1 MAVKCRQEALLRRLV
16 VVRRDGEEP
25 VGAGALG
32 GAGQLDAVAGVV
44 GADAGDDV
52 GPVSDRFEDGPYELV
67 LLRVAGGR
75 GLAGGAV
82 DDQAVVACVHQMGGE
97 PLGAVEVE
105 SAVRREGRDHGGED
119 PPEGGLRSG
128 DRSHG

>member
-1 MAVKCRQEALLRRLV
+1 M
-16 VVRRDGEEP
+16 
-25 VGAGALG
+25 GAGALG
-32 GAGQLDAVAGVV
+32 GAGEVDAVPGVV

-52 GPVSDRFEDGPYELV
+52 RPVSYRFEHRPYELV
-67 LLRVAGGR
+67 LLRVTGGR

-82 DDQAVVACVHQMGGE
+82 DDQPVVACVHQVGGE

-105 SAVRREGRDHGGED
+105 SAVRREGRDHSGED

>member
-1 MAVKCRQEALLRRLV
+1 MLCRVSLV
-16 VVRRDGEEP
+16 P
-25 VGAGALG
+25 TC
-32 GAGQLDAVAGVV
+32 
-44 GADAGDDV
+44 GDDV
-52 GPVSDRFEDGPYELV
+52 GSVSDGFQHSPDQLV
-67 LLRVAGGR
+67 FLRVAGGR
-75 GLAGGAV
+75 GLARGAV

-105 SAVRREGRDHGGED
+105 CAVSREGRDHSGED